1 MNPFN
6 TKIGAPANGYGQ
18 TGHQGFVSAAE
29 VCWFLQNNILSSL
42 NFDKSSCSPYGSS
55 GTEWISF
62 ENTLSINCKTKY
74 IKQHG
79 LGGAMIFSLN
89 TDDFKA
95 ICNVNQTFPLLRS
108 VYNILKNE
116 TKKNLF

>member
-1 MNPFN
+1 
-6 TKIGAPANGYGQ
+6 
-18 TGHQGFVSAAE
+18 
-29 VCWFLQNNILSSL
+29 
-42 NFDKSSCSPYGSS
+42 
-55 GTEWISF
+55 
-62 ENTLSINCKTKY
+62 
-74 IKQHG
+74 
-79 LGGAMIFSLN
+79 MIFSLN